1 MCFLAHEAGLL
12 PIRCFVAPAYEER
25 HRRSDGTGK
34 TGRNGCFGDVRAL
47 LTFGRPMSATT
58 LANSF
63 SQDTDATAI
72 IIPGKQPLIVTY
84 TQLSAEVL
92 SFQKKLA
99 KLGVTAQSAVS
110 IALPNSY
117 EFIVAFL
124 AAAWQRGIAAPLNSA
139 YKQEEF
145 EFYIDD
151 LKSAVALVPKDS
163 FAKDGAAVRAA
174 RKYNAAVA
182 ECYWNGKEVVLDVKD
197 EGKLKGKGNQTVEQA
212 QPEDVALVLHT
223 SGTTG
228 RPKAVPLTHRNLT
241 RTMKNIQTTYKL
253 TPADRTMLVMP
264 LFHVHGLLAGFLAPL
279 LSGGSVIVPPK
290 FSASEF
296 WADFITHKANW
307 YTAVPTIHQ
316 ILLKNPP
323 PTTKPN
329 IRFIR
334 SCSSPLSPTTFHQL
348 EEQYNAPVLEA
359 YAMTEA
365 AHQMTSNPLPPGKRQ
380 PGSVGIGQGV
390 EIRILDLA
398 GEELPTGSEGEI
410 CIRGENVTK
419 GYLNNE
425 KANQESFTKDGFFR
439 TGDQGKKDQDGYL
452 FITGRIKEL
461 INKGGEKI
469 SPIELDNVLARHPAV
484 SEAVSFAI
492 PDEMY
497 GQDIGVAIVLKPD
510 EKLDASELKK
520 WVADKLAKFKV
531 PKQVYFTEVM
541 PKTATGK
548 IQRRIVADTMLKQ
561 PKSKL

>member
-1 MCFLAHEAGLL
+1 
-12 PIRCFVAPAYEER
+12 
-25 HRRSDGTGK
+25 
-34 TGRNGCFGDVRAL
+34 
-47 LTFGRPMSATT
+47 MSVTT
-58 LANSF
+58 LANFFPTGNTTS
-63 SQDTDATAI
+63 AI
-72 IIPGKQPLIVTY
+72 IIPGKQPLTITY
-84 TQLSAEVL
+84 KQLSIEIS
-92 SFQKKLA
+92 SFQKKLV
-99 KLGVTAQSAVS
+99 KLGVTSEAAVS
-110 IALPNSY
+110 IALPNTY

-124 AAAWQRGIAAPLNSA
+124 ATSWQRGIAAPLNSS

-151 LKSAVALVPKDS
+151 LSSAVALVPKDS
-163 FAKDGAAVRAA
+163 FQKDGPAVRAA
-174 RKYNAAVA
+174 RKYNAAIA
-182 ECYWNGKEVVLDVKD
+182 ECYWNGKEVVLDIKD
-197 EGKLKGKGNQTVEQA
+197 EGKLKGKGNQKIEQA
-212 QPEDVALVLHT
+212 QPDDVALVLHT

-241 RTMKNIQTTYKL
+241 RTMKNIQATYKL
-253 TPADRTMLVMP
+253 TPEDRTMLVMP

-279 LSGGSVIVPPK
+279 MSGGSVIVPLK

-296 WADFITHKANW
+296 WSDFITHKANW

-323 PTTKPN
+323 PITKPN

-334 SCSSPLSPTTFHQL
+334 SCSSPLSPTTFHAL
-348 EEQYNAPVLEA
+348 EETYNAPVLEA

-365 AHQMTSNPLPPGKRQ
+365 SHQMTSNPLPPGKRQ

-390 EIRILDLA
+390 EVRILDDEGKEVSL
-398 GEELPTGSEGEI
+398 GSEGEI
-410 CIRGENVTK
+410 SIRGENVTK

-425 KANQESFTKDGFFR
+425 KANKESFTQEGFFR
-439 TGDQGKKDQDGYL
+439 TGDQGKMDKDGYV

-469 SPIELDNVLARHPAV
+469 SPIELDNILARHPAV

-497 GQDIGVAIVLKPD
+497 GQDVGAAIVLKSD
-510 EKLDASELKK
+510 QKLNASELKK
-520 WVADKLAKFKV
+520 WVADKVAKFKV
-531 PKQVYFTEVM
+531 PKQVYFTDIM

-561 PKSKL
+561 PKAKL

>member
-1 MCFLAHEAGLL
+1 
-12 PIRCFVAPAYEER
+12 
-25 HRRSDGTGK
+25 
-34 TGRNGCFGDVRAL
+34 
-47 LTFGRPMSATT
+47 MSVTT

-63 SQDTDATAI
+63 STGSATSAI
-72 IIPGKQPLIVTY
+72 IIPGKRPLTITY
-84 TQLSAEVL
+84 KQLSAEIS

-99 KLGVTAQSAVS
+99 KLGVTPRAAVS
-110 IALPNSY
+110 LALPNTY

-124 AAAWQRGIAAPLNSA
+124 ATSWQRGVAAPLNSS

-151 LKSAVALVPKDS
+151 LSSAVTLVPKDS
-163 FAKDGAAVRAA
+163 FQKDGPAVRAA
-174 RKYNAAVA
+174 RKYNAAIA
-182 ECYWNGKEVVLDVKD
+182 ECYWNGKEVVLDIKE
-197 EGKLKGKGNQTVEQA
+197 EGKLKGKGNQKVEQA
-212 QPEDVALVLHT
+212 QPDDVALILHT

-228 RPKAVPLTHRNLT
+228 RPKAVPLTHKNLT
-241 RTMKNIQTTYKL
+241 RTMKNIQATYNL
-253 TPADRTMLVMP
+253 TPVDRTMLVMP

-279 LSGGSVIVPPK
+279 MSGGSVIVPLK

-296 WADFITHKANW
+296 WSDFITHKANW

-323 PTTKPN
+323 PVTKPN

-334 SCSSPLSPTTFHQL
+334 SCSSPLSPTTFHAL
-348 EEQYNAPVLEA
+348 EETYNAPVLEA

-365 AHQMTSNPLPPGKRQ
+365 SHQMTSNPIPPGKRQ

-390 EIRILDLA
+390 EVRILD
-398 GEELPTGSEGEI
+398 GEGNEVSLGSEGEI
-410 CIRGENVTK
+410 FIRGENVTK

-425 KANQESFTKDGFFR
+425 KANKESFTQEGFFR
-439 TGDQGKKDQDGYL
+439 TGDQGKMDKDRYV

-497 GQDIGVAIVLKPD
+497 GQAVGVAIVLKSD
-510 EKLDASELKK
+510 QKLTASELKK
-520 WVADKLAKFKV
+520 WVADKVAEFKV
-531 PKQVYFTEVM
+531 PKQVYFTDVM

-561 PKSKL
+561 PKAKL

>member
-1 MCFLAHEAGLL
+1 MA
-12 PIRCFVAPAYEER
+12 
-25 HRRSDGTGK
+25 
-34 TGRNGCFGDVRAL
+34 
-47 LTFGRPMSATT
+47 T

-63 SQDTDATAI
+63 ARGGESPAI
-72 IIPGKQPLIVTY
+72 IIPSQSNALTVSY
-84 TQLSAEVL
+84 AQLASQVS

-99 KLGVTAQSAVS
+99 SLGVTPQSAVS

-124 AAAWQRGIAAPLNSA
+124 ASSWQRAIAAPLNSA

-151 LKSAVALVPKDS
+151 LSSAVALVPRGS
-163 FAKDGAAVRAA
+163 FQQDGPAVRAA
-174 RKYNAAVA
+174 RKYNAAIA
-182 ECYWNGKEVVLDVKD
+182 ECYWDAKRGEVILDVKD
-197 EGKLKGKGNQTVEQA
+197 HGKLNGKGNKPVENA
-212 QPEDVALVLHT
+212 QPDDVALVLHT

-241 RTMKNIQTTYKL
+241 RTMKNIQSTYEL
-253 TPADRTMLVMP
+253 TAQDRTLLVMP

-279 LSGGSVIVPPK
+279 LSGGSVIVPLR
-290 FSASEF
+290 FSASDF
-296 WADFITHKANW
+296 WHNFITYKANW

-323 PTTKPN
+323 PNQKPS

-334 SCSSPLSPTTFHQL
+334 SCSSPLSPSTFHQL
-348 EEQYNAPVLEA
+348 EKAFDAPVLEA

-365 AHQMTSNPLPPGKRQ
+365 AHQMTSNPLPPGKRV
-380 PGSVGIGQGV
+380 PGSIGIGQGV
-390 EIRILDLA
+390 EVRILDQE
-398 GEELPTGSEGEI
+398 GKEVQRGSEAEI

-419 GYLNNE
+419 GYLNNPE
-425 KANQESFTKDGFFR
+425 ANKSSFTSEGFFR
-439 TGDQGKKDQDGYL
+439 TGDQGRQDDEGYI

-469 SPIELDNVLARHPAV
+469 SPIELDNVLAQHPSV

-492 PDEMY
+492 ADEMY
-497 GQDIGVAIVLKPD
+497 GQDVGVAVVLKEGQALGED
-510 EKLDASELKK
+510 ELRK
-520 WVADKLAKFKV
+520 WVVEKVAKFKV
-531 PKQVYFTEVM
+531 PKKIYFTKSM

-548 IQRRIVADTMLKQ
+548 IQRRMVADAMFKQ
-561 PKSKL
+561 DQRKAKL